1 MPPNYYGCLGKH
13 TEFTCLSHYYHN
25 RRFTRDRWCANCQ
38 ERYPERMGSGVQ
50 ETA

>member
-1 MPPNYYGCLGKH
+1 MNYYGCTGKH